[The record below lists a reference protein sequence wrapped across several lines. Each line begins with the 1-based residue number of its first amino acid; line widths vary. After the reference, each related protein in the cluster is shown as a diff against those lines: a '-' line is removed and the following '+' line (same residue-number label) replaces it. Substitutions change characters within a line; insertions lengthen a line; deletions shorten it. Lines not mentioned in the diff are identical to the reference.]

1 METLR
6 VSYGG
11 DVYTSIRLQIEA
23 HATGDDNGQNMTLNE
38 TSTSL
43 VQKAFKGLVN
53 IFDRSTIYSR
63 ELNDRIR
70 HFQLSKRLTT

>member
-23 HATGDDNGQNMTLNE
+23 HAIGDDNERKMTLNE

-43 VQKAFKGLVN
+43 VQKALKGLVK
-53 IFDRSTIYSR
+53 IFDRSIICSG
-63 ELNDRIR
+63 EFN
-70 HFQLSKRLTT
+70 